1 MNKIILAIN
10 SMIENSDEISVVVG
24 KNNEYIFS
32 YQGSI
37 WSIFE
42 YNDPESGY
50 SLVLYPRTKS
60 ISQLESLDNPRFNT
74 PHIIY
79 SSGDLKTQEALESF
93 HELYNILKEKVYGVD
108 DILNKIIMGSKTK
121 KKTDTNKD

>member
-1 MNKIILAIN
+1 MRSTKTP
-10 SMIENSDEISVVVG
+10 
-24 KNNEYIFS
+24 S

-42 YNDPESGY
+42 YCEPDNESGY

-60 ISQLESLDNPRFNT
+60 ISQLESSDNPRFNT

-79 SSGDLKTQEALESF
+79 CSGDLKTQEALESF

-108 DILNKIIMGSKTK
+108 DILNKIIMSSKTK
-121 KKTDTNKD
+121 KKTDTNEN